1 MDIIFIILC
10 SIIFLSPYALVSK
23 VLAGM
28 ILVALFEIISK
39 NTNTIKLFGRIIIA
53 ACFTAAHFVY
63 THVTGDY
70 VSLRNSIMIALLIN
84 SVMSV
89 YILTL
94 LMIVEL
100 LKKLTFH
107 NV

>member
-1 MDIIFIILC
+1 MLKYLLASKADSNEPSNVKYIVAFSAVLYNLILSGDC
-10 SIIFLSPYALVSK
+10 NRLL
-23 VLAGM
+23 
-28 ILVALFEIISK
+28 
-39 NTNTIKLFGRIIIA
+39 
-53 ACFTAAHFVY
+53 CFTAAHFVY
-63 THVTGDY
+63 TYVTGDY